1 MKYLERSAKILAFPI
16 LLALLYF
23 CSLYSYRL
31 FLAIA
36 VIFSICVETAV
47 FIITWNSRR
56 YIKNN
61 YLIIIGIAS
70 LHICVMQFI
79 YLMSYS
85 GVSPESESFGSQVWI
100 AMRSVESTVL
110 LASFLSVGLKK
121 NVRISMLLAIF
132 TFLTA
137 GHLLSIFVWR
147 IFPVCYAEGVG
158 FTPFKIGCEF
168 LICSALLAAILV
180 LRIHKDKF
188 DGKIYILLFTSLL
201 SAVLSNL
208 CFAANAGLYG
218 PMNIMGHYF
227 EMISYFFVYLAIV
240 RTGVK
245 EPYNLIFREISLTA
259 QKLFEQNQV
268 LSSKTITDSR
278 TMKEYLDLLQRQYST
293 LNRQAKL
300 LDLSSEAI
308 FAWEMDG
315 PIVYWNQGA
324 EKIYGYTA
332 NDAIGHIPHILL
344 KPQVPGGG
352 EQVKASLLEKG
363 SWTGYAEQTSKDGR
377 VRIIETRMQVIP
389 NQSGADTVLE
399 TNRDVTE
406 KIGVENE
413 MKKNTA
419 ALKNIINSTDDFI
432 WSVDIDYRIIHF
444 NQAFFDLI
452 QKNYDLALAPGLPFL
467 DCLPPQEAAAYRE
480 MLDRVKNDGDY
491 TVDMRSFRG
500 EKYISFS
507 FHQVNLNAKL
517 IEITVF
523 GRDMTERIKAEQEI
537 IHLNSSLEARID
549 ERTKD
554 LRESLDTIRS
564 LTMLI
569 THDLKAPLY
578 EISVYAGLLQK
589 KAGCDETAGKI
600 IRLCTDMSTMI
611 NDLIEY
617 DRLSSTAIQSE
628 ILDMRKLIED
638 VFRNL
643 KTENAVLV
651 YQTGMPSIC
660 ADKVMMQRVVTNLL
674 SNALKFSAMRQV
686 PRITVGCRK
695 EEENYVFYIKDNGIG
710 IDMTYAD
717 KLFNVFERLH
727 SAAEFEG
734 HGLGLASVRSII
746 QKHGGKTW
754 IKGKVNNG
762 VTVFFSLPATLQED
776 A

>member
-1 MKYLERSAKILAFPI
+1 
-16 LLALLYF
+16 
-23 CSLYSYRL
+23 
-31 FLAIA
+31 
-36 VIFSICVETAV
+36 
-47 FIITWNSRR
+47 
-56 YIKNN
+56 
-61 YLIIIGIAS
+61 
-70 LHICVMQFI
+70 
-79 YLMSYS
+79 
-85 GVSPESESFGSQVWI
+85 
-100 AMRSVESTVL
+100 
-110 LASFLSVGLKK
+110 
-121 NVRISMLLAIF
+121 
-132 TFLTA
+132 
-137 GHLLSIFVWR
+137 
-147 IFPVCYAEGVG
+147 
-158 FTPFKIGCEF
+158 
-168 LICSALLAAILV
+168 
-180 LRIHKDKF
+180 
-188 DGKIYILLFTSLL
+188 
-201 SAVLSNL
+201 
-208 CFAANAGLYG
+208 
-218 PMNIMGHYF
+218 
-227 EMISYFFVYLAIV
+227 MISYFFVYLAIV

-278 TMKEYLDLLQRQYST
+278 TMKEYLDLLQQQYST

-467 DCLPPQEAAAYRE
+467 DCLPPQESAAYRE

-611 NDLIEY
+611 KDLIEY
-617 DRLSSTAIQSE
+617 DRLSSTAIQRE